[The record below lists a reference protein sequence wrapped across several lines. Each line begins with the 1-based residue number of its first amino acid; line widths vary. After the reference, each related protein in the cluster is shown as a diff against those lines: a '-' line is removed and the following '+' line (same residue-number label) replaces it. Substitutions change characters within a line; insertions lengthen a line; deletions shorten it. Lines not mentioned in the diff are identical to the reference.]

1 MNRVV
6 AVTLWV
12 LSISIALGCDE
23 GGGAQEAS
31 AQGSRSSGG
40 EARMRRARREM
51 GLSDP
56 ERDRGESEDEDSDE
70 LEFELGHERLP
81 RMPHE
86 VDPEG
91 ENLKD
96 GLALATI
103 ALDMS
108 RPEPE
113 SDLDRPG
120 YQTFIEEDYARWV
133 SSRAEALQRARAA
146 LVRAEQGEVG
156 EYAVASA
163 VIGLLFARFGEA
175 IATMPMPTAI
185 AEVAADR
192 LRFRDAYLRAASP
205 LFERAADAF
214 GACASATVRGRDST
228 LGRWQR
234 FCDEQLERLE
244 DAPRPME

>member
-6 AVTLWV
+6 LLLLSVS
-12 LSISIALGCDE
+12 SISFALGCD
-23 GGGAQEAS
+23 GGGAREAS
-31 AQGSRSSGG
+31 AHGSRSSGG
-40 EARMRRARREM
+40 EARMRHARREM
-51 GLSDP
+51 GLRDP
-56 ERDRGESEDEDSDE
+56 NRDQDEDEDSDE
-70 LEFELGHERLP
+70 LEFELGGERLP

-91 ENLKD
+91 ENLKE
-96 GLALATI
+96 GLALA
-103 ALDMS
+103 ALTLEMS

-113 SDLDRPG
+113 PDLDRPG
-120 YQTFIEEDYARWV
+120 YQTFVEEDYARWV
-133 SSRAEALQRARAA
+133 SSRAEALGRARAA
-146 LVRAEQGEVG
+146 FARAEQGEAG

-175 IATMPMPTAI
+175 IARMPIPMAI
-185 AEVAADR
+185 AEASADR
-192 LRFRDAYLRAASP
+192 LRFRDAYVRAARP

-214 GACASATVRGRDST
+214 GACASASARSRDST